1 MKKKEISFPIVGL
14 VGFVTGFVCLTV
26 AGRAFIRYEK
36 KCFKRTLEAIAE
48 DLKKG
53 FSMYNEQEIETD
65 ELSSEATPTNGK

>member
-1 MKKKEISFPIVGL
+1 MKEKKIPVPVVGL
-14 VGFVTGFVCLTV
+14 VGFVAGFVCLTV

-53 FSMYNEQEIETD
+53 FTWYDEPDPESEENNEET
-65 ELSSEATPTNGK
+65 ATE